1 MHESNLEED
10 NKKTCIKMFN
20 RSGAAAAAAAVLRS
34 ARLSSH
40 SHSIRASC
48 TSALQFWGSVGL
60 TDIIEM

>member
-20 RSGAAAAAAAVLRS
+20 RSGAAAAAAVLRS
-34 ARLSSH
+34 VRLSSH